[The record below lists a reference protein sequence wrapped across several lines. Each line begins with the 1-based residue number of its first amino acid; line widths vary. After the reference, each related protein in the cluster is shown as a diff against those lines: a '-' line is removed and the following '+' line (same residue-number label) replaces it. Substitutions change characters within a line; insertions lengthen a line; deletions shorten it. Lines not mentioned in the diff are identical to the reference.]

1 MHPIAKI
8 EAVFRESFDVR
19 CHRGA
24 RVLWLTLRSCSPPP
38 PRMMRRARG
47 LSSLLLRILPPFI
60 ATPSQLAAR
69 AAVFVEGE
77 MMLRAGVL
85 AAAAAAAAA
94 ANWATFSTSVAVYA
108 GANPVGASCGSNA
121 TNTVI
126 KTFSNSDLVKADGS
140 REWSAGTR
148 APTRGNLCRLPPLRH
163 LRAAD
168 TPRRRP
174 RFRPPPRAAEC
185 LPILPPDIYAQLPGL
200 CNTDNDNHGSALVWF
215 SDSVCTLPVTLSA
228 LSYYGGYGYCARAA
242 ASTQPGWVDRNYVV
256 TCTATPGGATS
267 GWVVSLAVL
276 LSLGAP
282 APAARARAPSAEL
295 AAPAWPTTLYALR
308 APPPSFPLPA
318 CSLRL
323 LDWLLG
329 VQGPAGQEPG
339 GQGCRDSGRVGAR
352 RAGQGQAHCL
362 GVGAA
367 HQAAGRA
374 RRLQQHVNHRAL
386 ARACALFSWLLVTRP
401 LTLP

>member
-148 APTRGNLCRLPPLRH
+148 APTRGNLAACRR
-163 LRAAD
+163 
-168 TPRRRP
+168 
-174 RFRPPPRAAEC
+174 C
-185 LPILPPDIYAQLPGL
+185 
-200 CNTDNDNHGSALVWF
+200 
-215 SDSVCTLPVTLSA
+215 
-228 LSYYGGYGYCARAA
+228 
-242 ASTQPGWVDRNYVV
+242 
-256 TCTATPGGATS
+256 ATS
-267 GWVVSLAVL
+267 
-276 LSLGAP
+276 AP
-282 APAARARAPSAEL
+282 PTRHAAARASARRHAQPSAC
-295 AAPAWPTTLYALR
+295 R
-308 APPPSFPLPA
+308 S
-318 CSLRL
+318 SLRTFMRS
-323 LDWLLG
+323 
-329 VQGPAGQEPG
+329 
-339 GQGCRDSGRVGAR
+339 C
-352 RAGQGQAHCL
+352 QA
-362 GVGAA
+362 
-367 HQAAGRA
+367 
-374 RRLQQHVNHRAL
+374 
-386 ARACALFSWLLVTRP
+386 FVTRTMTIMVRRWCGFP
-401 LTLP
+401 TVSAPCR